1 MGDRMVSMS
10 VDWTVLVQMANFLIL
25 MVVLN
30 IIFYKPLRKLMGSR
44 QELIDNLKANAQI
57 AKTRLE
63 EGQAQQERFRIE
75 VLQEGVKA
83 QKELKDQG
91 HAKETEILEETQ
103 RQAAEKIELARQA
116 MNAQVEKVRG
126 ELQAEAKDLA
136 NHLVNK
142 LLGREVEAEN

>member
-1 MGDRMVSMS
+1 
-10 VDWTVLVQMANFLIL
+10 ANFLIL

-30 IIFYKPLRKLMGSR
+30 IIFYKPLRKLMSSR
-44 QELIDNLKANAQI
+44 NELIENLKTNAQI

-63 EGQAQQERFRIE
+63 EGQAQQERFRVE

-83 QKELKDQG
+83 QKELKEQG
-91 HAKETEILEETQ
+91 QAKETEILEETQ
-103 RQAAEKIELARQA
+103 KQAAEKIELAREA
-116 MNAQVEKVRG
+116 INLQVEKVRA
-126 ELQAEAKDLA
+126 ELQSEAQDLA